1 VSVLRRLI
9 HALAP
14 QTPPRLWESGYR
26 ERYYQQKFAVEY
38 TDQEFKKKYDIL
50 FVIID
55 ARFILHPCRIT
66 THYVEGLAWVL
77 AYYYQGVRL
86 YLHPYY
92 FTVTDI

>member
-9 HALAP
+9 NALAP
-14 QTPPRLWESGYR
+14 QTPPRLWEPGYR

-38 TDQEFKKKYDIL
+38 TDQEFKNKYDIL
-50 FVIID
+50 FVTIGATLI
-55 ARFILHPCRIT
+55 FHPCRIT